1 MAKIAGISFIK
12 DTKGKKKK
20 IVIDIKKHYELVEDL
35 LDHLDVVDLKDEET
49 IPWEDA
55 KKDIKKHFSKKRKSK

>member
-35 LDHLDVVDLKDEET
+35 LDHLDVVALKDEET
-49 IPWEDA
+49 IPLEDA
-55 KKDIKKHFSKKRKSK
+55 KKDIKKYFSKKRKSK

>member
-12 DTKGKKKK
+12 DSKGKKKK

-35 LDHLDVVDLKDEET
+35 LDHLDVVALKDEET
-49 IPWEDA
+49 IPWEEVEKILD
-55 KKDIKKHFSKKRKSK
+55 KRSSKKRKKK